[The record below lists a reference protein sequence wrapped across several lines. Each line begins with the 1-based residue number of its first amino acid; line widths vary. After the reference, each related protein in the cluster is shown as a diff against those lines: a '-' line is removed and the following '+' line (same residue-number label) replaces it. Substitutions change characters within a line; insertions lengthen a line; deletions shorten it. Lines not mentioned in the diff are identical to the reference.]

1 MNLSVVRLLA
11 FAFALSLVTAEV
23 ALAQP
28 YPTKPIKIVV
38 GGTPGGGADGIARLV
53 GPKLA
58 ELLGQP
64 VVIENRAG
72 AGGVVGAEFVARAPA
87 DGYTLLLANQGTLT
101 LAASVMKDIRYDP
114 IRDFAPIGR
123 IVHTPY
129 FIVVNSA
136 VPART
141 YRELVDYALANPGKA
156 TYAISGEGTVGNL
169 VLQMIKS
176 SEGVDILSVPYKG
189 LPQATTDLLAGR
201 IDIMLLDTMQAQ
213 PHVQAGGMRFIAAA
227 GRSRSAAA
235 PDVPTIAEQAT
246 SGLSVEPWFGLV
258 APAGI
263 PSDILAILSA
273 NLRKIVQAPELRK
286 HLEQAGLDVI
296 DDTPEQFAAA
306 IRSEIESYSATV
318 KRARSTERQ

>member
-1 MNLSVVRLLA
+1 LNVTRVLASAIALFAILSDA
-11 FAFALSLVTAEV
+11 
-23 ALAQP
+23 ALAQS

-101 LAASVMKDIRYDP
+101 LAASVLRDIRYDP
-114 IRDFAPIGR
+114 IRDFAPVGR

-129 FIVVNSA
+129 FIVVNSG

-141 YRELVDYALANPGKA
+141 YRQLIDYALANPGKA

-169 VLQMIKS
+169 VLQLIKS
-176 SEGVDILSVPYKG
+176 SEDVDILSVPYKG

-227 GRSRSAAA
+227 GRNRAASA
-235 PDVPTIAEQAT
+235 PDVPTITEQAT
-246 SGLSVEPWFGLV
+246 PGFSVEPWFGLV
-258 APAGI
+258 APAGT
-263 PSDILAILSA
+263 PSSILAVLSA
-273 NLRKIVQAPELRK
+273 SLRQIVQMPELRR

-296 DDTPEQFAAA
+296 DDTPEQFATA
-306 IRSEIESYSATV
+306 IRSEIDSYSATV
-318 KRARSTERQ
+318 KRARITGQP